1 MHAVHLDIETDK
13 KGIVPIVLL
22 TCDIHRSFICLLPW
36 STYYSEDN
44 AQYWEQSSNQPDWL
58 EQM

>member
-1 MHAVHLDIETDK
+1 MADS
-13 KGIVPIVLL
+13 IVLL
-22 TCDIHRSFICLLPW
+22 TCDIHRGFICLLPW

-44 AQYWEQSSNQPDWL
+44 AHYWEQSSNQPDWL